1 MKRGKLLFFGLS
13 WAAGALFFW
22 CAAQDAHDIF
32 WPCRYRWE
40 DVSFWVGVAG
50 GSLSGLVSAAW
61 ADEVFAFF
69 RTCRAQCTLARQ
81 ELRSRA
87 TSPEA
92 MRGAFLVLV
101 AAMVV
106 IAATLVAIA
115 CAMVC

>member
-1 MKRGKLLFFGLS
+1 MSWGKLLFVVACWAFGALLS
-13 WAAGALFFW
+13 WAA
-22 CAAQDAHDIF
+22 AQEAHDFF

-50 GSLSGLVSAAW
+50 GSLSGLVSSVW

-69 RTCRAQCTLARQ
+69 SSCRAWEHCARQ

-106 IAATLVAIA
+106 IAAALVAIA